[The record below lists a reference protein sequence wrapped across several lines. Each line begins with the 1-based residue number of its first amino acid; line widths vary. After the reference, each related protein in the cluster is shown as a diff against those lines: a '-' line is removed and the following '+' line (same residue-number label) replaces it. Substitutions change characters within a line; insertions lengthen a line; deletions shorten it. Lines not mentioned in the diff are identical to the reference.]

1 MHSLEASKTP
11 GKRSFG
17 IQHIKENLSICQRIS
32 FDSEEEVRSQME
44 VNFYGALR
52 SVRALLP
59 SMRAR
64 GSGNIVL
71 ISSGAG

>member
-1 MHSLEASKTP
+1 MHSSEALKTP

-17 IQHIKENLSICQRIS
+17 IQHSKDKIYTDACVS

-44 VNFYGALR
+44 VNFYGPLR

-64 GSGNIVL
+64 GSGDIVL